1 MWRIL
6 GLWFAASIVT
16 AAAWSFALWLRDLA
30 NEDDPPPENDEQVR
44 RRVEQQ
50 REAGVR

>member
-1 MWRIL
+1 MLRIL
-6 GLWFAASIVT
+6 GYWFAASLVT

-30 NEDDPPPENDEQVR
+30 NEDERPENDEQVR

-50 REAGVR
+50 REAGIR